1 MAFDDFLSFN
11 RANDFG
17 FDVDTGQSSGRIIN
31 KDGSSNVRKTGLH
44 FFKRLSVFHW
54 LIELSTFRFFGL
66 LTLVFLC
73 INLFFAI
80 IYYAMGP
87 EALHGHQEEL
97 QETSFFWQCF
107 FFSSQTLTTV
117 GYGSLIP
124 SSMLSNFVASFESM
138 FGWMTFAVMTGLIY
152 SRFAQPKAYILFS
165 KKALISPYKNG
176 TALMFRMVP
185 YKNNQLTEAEV
196 IVNAAFRIP
205 HQGGI
210 KNYFYTLNT
219 EINKISSLA
228 LNWTIVHPID
238 EKSPLYG
245 MCEEDYSIN
254 QIEIMVFVKA
264 YDEHFSNNVQ
274 QRSSYCADEL
284 EFNARFK
291 QMFRQ
296 SDDKKTTILELNLL
310 NEIERL

>member
-1 MAFDDFLSFN
+1 MALDDFLPFN
-11 RANDFG
+11 RADQSG
-17 FDVDTGQSSGRIIN
+17 FDVNTGHSSGRIIN
-31 KDGSSNVRKTGLH
+31 KDGSSNVRKTGLS
-44 FFKRLSVFHW
+44 FFKRLSIFHW
-54 LIELSTFRFFGL
+54 LIELSTWRFFLL
-66 LTLVFLC
+66 LTFVFLI
-73 INLFFAI
+73 INVFFAF
-80 IYYAMGP
+80 IYFALGP
-87 EALHGHQEEL
+87 DALQSSQNEISSS
-97 QETSFFWQCF
+97 SFFGACF
-107 FFSSQTLTTV
+107 FFSCQTLTTV

-124 SSMLSNFVASFESM
+124 SSVASNIIASFESM

-152 SRFAQPKAYILFS
+152 SRFAQPKAYIMFS
-165 KKALISPYKNG
+165 SKALISPHKNG

-205 HQGGI
+205 TQGGI
-210 KNYFYTLNT
+210 RNYFYTLNT
-219 EINKISSLA
+219 EISKISSLA
-228 LNWTIVHPID
+228 LNWTVVHPID

-245 MCEEDYSIN
+245 MCEEDFTIN
-254 QIEIMVFVKA
+254 QIEVMVFVKA

-284 EFNARFK
+284 VFNARFK

-296 SDDKKTTILELNLL
+296 SDDKKTTILALDQL

>member
-1 MAFDDFLSFN
+1 MALDDFLPFN
-11 RANDFG
+11 RTNHFG
-17 FDVDTGQSSGRIIN
+17 FDVDTGHSSGRIIN
-31 KDGSSNVRKTGLH
+31 KDGSSNVCKTGLH
-44 FFKRLSVFHW
+44 FIKRLSVFHW
-54 LIELSTFRFFGL
+54 LIELSTFRFFAL
-66 LTLVFLC
+66 LTFVFLC
-73 INLFFAI
+73 INLIFAL
-80 IYYAMGP
+80 IYFALGP
-87 EALHGHQEEL
+87 TALHGHQDEL
-97 QETSFFWQCF
+97 HVPSFFWQCF

-124 SSMLSNFVASFESM
+124 SSIFSNFVASFESM

-165 KKALISPYKNG
+165 NKALISPYKTG

-205 HQGGI
+205 QQGGI
-210 KNYFYTLNT
+210 TNYFHTLNT

-228 LNWTIVHPID
+228 LNWTVVHPID
-238 EKSPLYG
+238 ENSPLYG
-245 MCEEDYSIN
+245 MCEEDFTIN

-274 QRSSYCADEL
+274 QRSSYCAEEL
-284 EFNARFK
+284 IFNARFK

-296 SDDKKTTILELNLL
+296 SDDKKTTILELNSL